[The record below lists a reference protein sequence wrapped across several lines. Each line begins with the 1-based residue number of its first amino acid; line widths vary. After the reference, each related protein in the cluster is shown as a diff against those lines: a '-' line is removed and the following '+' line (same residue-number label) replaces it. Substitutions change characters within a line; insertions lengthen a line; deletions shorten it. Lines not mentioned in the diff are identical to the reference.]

1 MAKTLDDLFQDTIK
15 DIYSSETML
24 LNAMPKLSQAARDP
38 ELKAAIEKHARETQE
53 HIDRIERIAKMLNF
67 SPEGV
72 TCQATVGLVKE
83 ASEHLEEYSGEDAGD
98 AAIIASAQKNEHY
111 EIASY
116 GTVAAWADQL
126 GYTEASMI
134 LRQTLAEEEATDQAL
149 SKLARGGVNQEA
161 VQELTGQTH
170 SSIQTG
176 GAASVPA

>member
-1 MAKTLDDLFQDTIK
+1 MAKTLEDLFQDTIK
-15 DIYSSETML
+15 DIYSSETLL
-24 LNAMPKLSQAARDP
+24 LNAMPKLSEAAIDP
-38 ELKAAIEKHARETQE
+38 TLKAAIEKHARETQE
-53 HIDRIERIAKMLNF
+53 HIERVERIAKMLNF

-72 TCQATVGLVKE
+72 TCQATVGLIKE
-83 ASEHLEEYSGEDAGD
+83 ASEHLEEFGGEPTGD

-111 EIASY
+111 EIANY

-149 SKLARGGVNQEA
+149 SKLARGGVNQEG

-170 SSIQTG
+170 SSVSG
-176 GAASVPA
+176 GSASVPA